1 MEYALIFPYLITFLP
16 ILLLIVYSLLPGKIR
31 RFPNTTAFG
40 SVVLMIVLVYAIGE
54 FPPELSFDK
63 EVYTRIYFGTLNYG
77 IDYGSRDYGWIAYNI
92 LCGKI
97 FGNNVDLFFLVTSII
112 YVGAYYLLAIKLFRK
127 NVIGYFFVMCTGCIG
142 FSAYGT
148 NTIRAG
154 FALAF
159 LLLCLT
165 LSQKRWLQV
174 VLAIIA
180 LSMHK
185 SMLIPIVAYIAAKTV
200 KETKIVFVIW
210 GLCLIFSALNLD
222 LGIFFESVG
231 FVDERVE
238 SYAESINSWEG
249 EYEKGFRLDF
259 LIYSIVPI
267 LIYLYYILKKKIDD
281 KFYSLILM
289 AYLLAN
295 AVWLLAIRMS
305 RSDRLAYLSWFL
317 IPILTLYP
325 VLKYPNKFKYPLRTV
340 LVIMYIFMGVRLYLS
355 LRHS

>member
-1 MEYALIFPYLITFLP
+1 MEYKLIFPFLISYLPMLF
-16 ILLLIVYSLLPGKIR
+16 LIVYSLLPGKIR
-31 RFPNTTAFG
+31 RFPNTTAFW

-63 EVYTRIYFGTLNYG
+63 EAYTRIYFGTLNYG
-77 IDYGSRDYGWIAYNI
+77 INYGSRDYGWIAYNI

-180 LSMHK
+180 LFIHK
-185 SMLIPIVAYIAAKTV
+185 SMIIPLAAYIAAKNV
-200 KETKIVFVIW
+200 KITKLVFVIW
-210 GLCLIFSALNLD
+210 GFCLILSALNFD
-222 LGIFFESVG
+222 LSPLFESVG
-231 FVDERVE
+231 FVDERIE
-238 SYAESINSWEG
+238 DYANSINSLEG
-249 EYEKGFRLDF
+249 EYKKGFRFDF
-259 LIYSIVPI
+259 LFYSIVPI
-267 LIYLYYILKKKIDD
+267 FIFLYYILEKKIND
-281 KFYSLILM
+281 KFYILVLKT
-289 AYLLAN
+289 YLLSN

-325 VLKYPNKFKYPLRTV
+325 VLKYPNMFRNPLRLV
-340 LVIMYIFMGVRLYLS
+340 LIVMYIFMGVRLYLS
-355 LRHS
+355 LGNS